1 MLTKSFA
8 FADFFGQRDMV
19 EQERVSIISGN
30 IELYSLRWWVVFF
43 LAVDFSITKLVRGSF
58 GIVSNVYA
66 AYFQISILT
75 VDWFTL
81 IQLPT
86 MFIFTSLMLL
96 FPLENTS
103 NKKLST
109 IMAGCVIFTVVCL
122 LASYCY
128 PPLYPLI
135 FVGMFVMGLSVISV
149 DIVFPVF
156 TLKWF
161 PENQIGIALNLK
173 EVFGSIGGML
183 GFLIPGNILIS
194 PLKTNSFPMMNCTN
208 TTVKNQDDNWSA
220 DNKLRLIAFSGTL
233 LTLSI
238 IVLLFLIFFA
248 ADQPPKPPTIAQA
261 MLRNNAAGIEPQSF
275 YSRIVVSLKTVKKVI
290 LNTFFAQIIFV
301 CAVNYSG
308 YAICKAYVG
317 EVLRELFEKISD
329 FESANAHS
337 SYVLVV
343 YEVGCVVGSLLSGK
357 ITHRYQNY
365 HIQISIGILFCILSL
380 ISVFIGYYFLI
391 PVVVY
396 IAIGF
401 SGVFSMIYF
410 AQTFDIVYQHFF
422 PIDSGILTV
431 LLYMVSSGS
440 GLIFTSMTKLFMSA
454 FGNDALFIYMIILYS
469 LSFAVSLFLKPNYAR
484 LKVGTNCQDVNN
496 IDEREFL
503 ITEDR

>member
-1 MLTKSFA
+1 MT
-8 FADFFGQRDMV
+8 
-19 EQERVSIISGN
+19 EQESVPIASSDL
-30 IELYSLRWWVVFF
+30 ELYSLRWWIVFF
-43 LAVDFSITKLVRGSF
+43 LAIDYSITKLVRGSF
-58 GIVSNVYA
+58 GIVTNVYA

-96 FPLENTS
+96 FPLDKTS
-103 NKKLST
+103 NKKLSML
-109 IMAGCVIFTVVCL
+109 MAGCVIFTIVCL
-122 LASYCY
+122 LAAYSY

-135 FVGMFVMGLSVISV
+135 FVGIFVMGLSVICV
-149 DIVFPVF
+149 DIVVPAF

-194 PLKTNSFPMMNCTN
+194 PLKTNSSSIMNSTN
-208 TTVKNQDDNWSA
+208 TTVKNQEDNWSN
-220 DNKLRLIAFSGTL
+220 DNKLRLIAFSGAL

-248 ADQPPKPPTIAQA
+248 ANQPPKPPTFAQA

-275 YSRIVVSLKTVKKVI
+275 YSRIVVSLQTVKKVI
-290 LNTFFAQIIFV
+290 SNIFFAQIMFV
-301 CAVNYSG
+301 RIVNYSG
-308 YAICKAYVG
+308 YAIHKAYVG
-317 EVLRELFEKISD
+317 EVLRVFFEKISD
-329 FESANAHS
+329 FRSANAHS
-337 SYVLVV
+337 SYVLMVFEIGQV
-343 YEVGCVVGSLLSGK
+343 VGCLLSGE

-365 HIQISIGILFCILSL
+365 HFQISIGILFCILSL
-380 ISVFIGYYFLI
+380 ICMFIGYYFLI

-396 IAIGF
+396 IFIGF

-410 AQTFDIVYQHFF
+410 TQTFDIVYQHFF
-422 PIDSGILTV
+422 PMDTGILTN
-431 LLYMVSSGS
+431 LIFMIGSGS
-440 GLIFTSMTKLFMSA
+440 GLILTRMTKFFMNA
-454 FGNDALFIYMIILYS
+454 FGNNSLFIYMIILYS
-469 LSFAVSLFLKPNYAR
+469 LSFAISLFLKPKYAR
-484 LKVGTNCQDVNN
+484 LKAGTNCQDVNN
-496 IDEREFL
+496 INERESL

>member
-1 MLTKSFA
+1 MLEKSFI
-8 FADFFGQRDMV
+8 FADFFGQTDMTELESV
-19 EQERVSIISGN
+19 PIISGD
-30 IELYSLRWWVVFF
+30 IELYSLRWWIISF
-43 LAVDFSITKLVRGSF
+43 LAVDYSITKLVRGSF

-66 AYFQISILT
+66 EYFQISFST

-86 MFIFTSLMLL
+86 TFIFTSLMLL
-96 FPLENTS
+96 FPLDKTS

-109 IMAGCVIFTVVCL
+109 IMAGCVTFTIVCL

-173 EVFGSIGGML
+173 EVFGSIGSML

-194 PLKTNSFPMMNCTN
+194 PLKTNSFSIMNCTD
-208 TTVKNQDDNWSA
+208 TTVKNQDDNWSN
-220 DNKLRLIAFSGTL
+220 DNKLRLIALSGAL

-261 MLRNNAAGIEPQSF
+261 LLRNNPVEIEPQSF
-275 YSRIVVSLKTVKKVI
+275 YSRIVVSLKTVKKVM
-290 LNTFFAQIIFV
+290 LNTFFAQILFTF
-301 CAVNYSG
+301 AVHYSG
-308 YAICKAYVG
+308 YAIYKAYLG

-337 SYVLVV
+337 SYVLIVF
-343 YEVGCVVGSLLSGK
+343 EIGCVVGSLLSGK

-365 HIQISIGILFCILSL
+365 HIQISIGISFCVLSL
-380 ISVFIGYYFLI
+380 ICMFIGYYFLI

-396 IAIGF
+396 IFIGF
-401 SGVFSMIYF
+401 YGVFSMIYF
-410 AQTFDIVYQHFF
+410 AQTFDIAYQHFF
-422 PIDSGILTV
+422 PMDSGILTV
-431 LLYMVSSGS
+431 LLLMVSSGS
-440 GLIFTSMTKLFMSA
+440 GLVFTRMTKLFMSA
-454 FGNDALFIYMIILYS
+454 FGNDALFIYMVILYC

-496 IDEREFL
+496 IDEREPL

>member
-1 MLTKSFA
+1 MT
-8 FADFFGQRDMV
+8 
-19 EQERVSIISGN
+19 EQESVPIISGD
-30 IELYSLRWWVVFF
+30 IELYSLRWWIIFF
-43 LAVDFSITKLVRGSF
+43 LAVDYLITKLVRGSF

-96 FPLENTS
+96 FPLNNTS

-109 IMAGCVIFTVVCL
+109 IMAGCVIFTIVCL
-122 LASYCY
+122 LAAYCY

-135 FVGMFVMGLSVISV
+135 FVSMFVMGLSVISV

-183 GFLIPGNILIS
+183 AFLIPGNILIS
-194 PLKTNSFPMMNCTN
+194 PLKTHSSSILNCTN
-208 TTVKNQDDNWSA
+208 TTVKNQDDNWSN
-220 DNKLRLIAFSGTL
+220 DNKLRLIAFSGSL
-233 LTLSI
+233 LFLSV

-261 MLRNNAAGIEPQSF
+261 MLRKDSGEIEPQSF
-275 YSRIVVSLKTVKKVI
+275 YSRMVVSLQTVKKVI
-290 LNTFFAQIIFV
+290 LNIFFAQILFV
-301 CAVNYSG
+301 CAVHYSG
-308 YAICKAYVG
+308 YAIYKAYVG
-317 EVLRELFEKISD
+317 EVLRDFFEKISD
-329 FESANAHS
+329 FRSANAHS
-337 SYVLVV
+337 SYVLIVFEIGSV
-343 YEVGCVVGSLLSGK
+343 IGCLLSGK

-365 HIQISIGILFCILSL
+365 HFQISIGIFFSILSL
-380 ISVFIGYYFLI
+380 ICMFIGYYFLI

-396 IAIGF
+396 IFIGF
-401 SGVFSMIYF
+401 YGVFSKIYF
-410 AQTFDIVYQHFF
+410 TPSFDIVYQHFF
-422 PIDSGILTV
+422 PMDTEILTV
-431 LLYMVSSGS
+431 LLFMVSSGS
-440 GLIFTSMTKLFMSA
+440 GLIFTRMTKFFMST

-469 LSFAVSLFLKPNYAR
+469 LSFAVSLFLKPKYAR
-484 LKVGTNCQDVNN
+484 LEVGTNCQDVNN
-496 IDEREFL
+496 IDERESL
-503 ITEDR
+503 ITENR

>member
-1 MLTKSFA
+1 MFEKSFN
-8 FADFFGQRDMV
+8 FADFFGQRDMTELESV
-19 EQERVSIISGN
+19 RATSSDV
-30 IELYSLRWWVVFF
+30 ELYSLRWWIAFF
-43 LAVDFSITKLVRGSF
+43 LAVDYLTTRLVRGSF
-58 GIVSNVYA
+58 GIVSDVYS

-96 FPLENTS
+96 LPLEKTS
-103 NKKLST
+103 NKKLS
-109 IMAGCVIFTVVCL
+109 ILMAGCVLFTIVCL

-149 DIVFPVF
+149 DIVFPAF

-173 EVFGSIGGML
+173 EVFGSIGGLL

-194 PLKTNSFPMMNCTN
+194 PLKTNSFSIMNCTN
-208 TTVKNQDDNWSA
+208 TTVKNQEDNWSN
-220 DNKLRLIAFSGTL
+220 DNKLRLIALSGTL
-233 LTLSI
+233 LILSI

-248 ADQPPKPPTIAQA
+248 ADQPPKPPTLAQA

-290 LNTFFAQIIFV
+290 LNIFFAQILFTF
-301 CAVNYSG
+301 AVHDSS
-308 YAICKAYVG
+308 YAIYRAYLG

-337 SYVLVV
+337 SYVLIVF
-343 YEVGCVVGSLLSGK
+343 EIGCVVGSLLSGK

-365 HIQISIGILFCILSL
+365 HFQISIGILFCILSL
-380 ISVFIGYYFLI
+380 ICTFIGYYFLI

-396 IAIGF
+396 IFIGF
-401 SGVFSMIYF
+401 YGVFSMIYF
-410 AQTFDIVYQHFF
+410 TQTFDIAYQHFF
-422 PIDSGILTV
+422 PMDSGVLTV
-431 LLYMVSSGS
+431 LFFMVSNGS
-440 GLIFTSMTKLFMSA
+440 GLIFTRMTKVFMSA
-454 FGNDALFIYMIILYS
+454 FGNDALFIYMIILYC

-496 IDEREFL
+496 IDEREPL

>member
-1 MLTKSFA
+1 MLTKGFA
-8 FADFFGQRDMV
+8 FAESFCQMDMTQ
-19 EQERVSIISGN
+19 QESVRTTSSDV
-30 IELYSLRWWVVFF
+30 ELYSLRWWIISF
-43 LAVDFSITKLVRGSF
+43 LALDYFITKLVRGSF
-58 GIVSNVYA
+58 GIVNNVYA

-96 FPLENTS
+96 FPLDKTS
-103 NKKLST
+103 NKKLS
-109 IMAGCVIFTVVCL
+109 ILMAGCVIFTVVCL
-122 LASYCY
+122 LAAYSY

-135 FVGMFVMGLSVISV
+135 FVGMFVMGLSVISI
-149 DIVFPVF
+149 DIVFTYV
-156 TLKWF
+156 TVKWF

-261 MLRNNAAGIEPQSF
+261 MLRNNPAEIEPQSF
-275 YSRIVVSLKTVKKVI
+275 YSRIVVSLQTVKKVM
-290 LNTFFAQIIFV
+290 LNIFFAQVMFV
-301 CAVNYSG
+301 RVVNYSG

-343 YEVGCVVGSLLSGK
+343 YEVGCVVGCLLSSK
-357 ITHRYQNY
+357 ITYRYQNY
-365 HIQISIGILFCILSL
+365 HIQIAIGILFCILSL
-380 ISVFIGYYFLI
+380 ICMFIGYYFLI
-391 PVVVY
+391 SVVVY

-422 PIDSGILTV
+422 PIDSRILTV
-431 LLYMVSSGS
+431 LLYMIGSGG
-440 GLIFTSMTKLFMSA
+440 GLIFTSMTKVFMST
-454 FGNDALFIYMIILYS
+454 FGNDALFIYMIVLYS

>member
-1 MLTKSFA
+1 MLTNSFV
-8 FADFFGQRDMV
+8 FAESFCQMDMT
-19 EQERVSIISGN
+19 EQESVRTTSSDV
-30 IELYSLRWWVVFF
+30 ELYSLRWWIISF
-43 LAVDFSITKLVRGSF
+43 LAVDYFITKLVRGSF

-86 MFIFTSLMLL
+86 MFSFTSLMLL

-103 NKKLST
+103 NKKLSML
-109 IMAGCVIFTVVCL
+109 MAGCVIFTVVCL
-122 LASYCY
+122 LAAYSY
-128 PPLYPLI
+128 PLLYPLI

-149 DIVFPVF
+149 DTAAPAF

-173 EVFGSIGGML
+173 EVFGAIGGML

-194 PLKTNSFPMMNCTN
+194 PLKINSSSIMNCTN
-208 TTVKNQDDNWSA
+208 TTVKNQEDNWSA
-220 DNKLRLIAFSGTL
+220 DNKLRLIAFSGAL

-248 ADQPPKPPTIAQA
+248 ADQPPKPPTLAQA
-261 MLRNNAAGIEPQSF
+261 MLRNNPVEIEPQNF
-275 YSRIVVSLKTVKKVI
+275 YSRIVVSLQTVKKVI
-290 LNTFFAQIIFV
+290 LNIFFAQIMFV
-301 CAVNYSG
+301 RVVNYSG
-308 YAICKAYVG
+308 NAIHKAYVG
-317 EVLRELFEKISD
+317 EVLRDFFEKISD
-329 FESANAHS
+329 FRSSNAHS

-343 YEVGCVVGSLLSGK
+343 YEIGCVVGCLLSGK

-365 HIQISIGILFCILSL
+365 HIQIAIGILFCILSL
-380 ISVFIGYYFLI
+380 ICMFIGYYFLI

-396 IAIGF
+396 IFIGF
-401 SGVFSMIYF
+401 YGVFSMIYF
-410 AQTFDIVYQHFF
+410 TQIFDIVYQHFF
-422 PIDSGILTV
+422 PMDPRILTV
-431 LLYMVSSGS
+431 LLYMICSGG
-440 GLIFTSMTKLFMSA
+440 GLIFTSLTKVFMSA

-496 IDEREFL
+496 IDERESL